1 MRTQQIEVKEKEM
14 TETSQKPF
22 VKSVLEFQKK
32 IKFYEKI
39 VFSLVVANIL
49 FAFPVM
55 FSVFSGPVV
64 IMEKDG
70 EKLSFQGVRREVDIT
85 EKEIKKL
92 VERFIRRR
100 YEWDKFSIDN
110 IISNLSPILSSGL
123 KAKIADDLVKEEKAS
138 IYQAFSQYV
147 GKINIIIDEKHNIVG
162 TFDKILRIQNKIS
175 TSGGDLPI
183 DKIPLLSEAQVMVKV
198 VKGSETEDNPLGLYI
213 NSVVNYEP
221 R

>member
-147 GKINIIIDEKHNIVG
+147 GKINVIIDEKHNIVG

-175 TSGGDLPI
+175 TSSGDLPI